1 MRGDAAGPSGLR
13 LPGGLVDLVF
23 GLALAG
29 AAAGLWAVAGGFE
42 EADHTGVGPATF
54 PRGLAALL
62 GVSGL
67 LLGVRGALA
76 LAGVVAS
83 DEVVT
88 HRPLSVLLGIVL
100 VVAFPLLM
108 TTAGYYIA
116 VGAWLPVFL
125 VVAGY
130 RKPLGILLYT
140 AGFLAFAKVAFEIIL
155 GVRLP

>member
-1 MRGDAAGPSGLR
+1 MRDDAAGPSGLR

-76 LAGVVAS
+76 LVGVVAS

-100 VVAFPLLM
+100 VVVFPLLM

-116 VGAWLPVFL
+116 VGVWLPVFL

>member
-1 MRGDAAGPSGLR
+1 MRGDAAGPSALR

>member
-1 MRGDAAGPSGLR
+1 MRDDAAGPSGLR

-67 LLGVRGALA
+67 LLGLRGALA

-100 VVAFPLLM
+100 VAVFPLLM

-116 VGAWLPVFL
+116 VGVWLPVFL